1 MNIHL
6 KTAAILLATLIIG
19 MVCGA
24 LILGA
29 FARDR
34 LQPPPQMTR
43 ERFVERWV
51 RMVRPDQE
59 QMRSIREVIGEH
71 EPGFRANY
79 MRHRQEMQTLVDSL
93 HRDLEPILTE
103 EQQARIKQIRE
114 RREHMRE
121 FRRNGDHDPRRGR
134 RGPGVRDRQG
144 GGNGPG
150 VRDRQGGGNGPG
162 VRDRQGV
169 GNGPGGRDREIR
181 QESDRSIERGNGGDH

>member
-59 QMRSIREVIGEH
+59 QIRRIRDVVGEH
-71 EPGFRANY
+71 EPGFRENY
-79 MRHRQEMQTLVDSL
+79 MRHRQEMQALVDSL
-93 HRDLEPILTE
+93 HKDLDPILTE
-103 EQQARIKQIRE
+103 GQREQMNRIRQ
-114 RREHMRE
+114 RRENRRE
-121 FRRNGDHDPRRGR
+121 FRREGDHESRGER
-134 RGPGVRDRQG
+134 NNLDRNRSGERNTPGERNRGFRQENDRTEDRQ
-144 GGNGPG
+144 
-150 VRDRQGGGNGPG
+150 R
-162 VRDRQGV
+162 
-169 GNGPGGRDREIR
+169 
-181 QESDRSIERGNGGDH
+181 SDGH

>member
-34 LQPPPQMTR
+34 LQPPPQVTR

-51 RMVRPDQE
+51 RMVRPDPA
-59 QMRSIREVIGEH
+59 QMQRIREVVGEH
-71 EPGFRANY
+71 EPGFREYY
-79 MRHRQEMQTLVDSL
+79 MRHRQEIQVLVDSL

-103 EQQARIKQIRE
+103 SQIERIKRIRE
-114 RREHMRE
+114 GREHIRE
-121 FRRNGDHDPRRGR
+121 FRRDGDRESRRDRPRRPPGR
-134 RGPGVRDRQG
+134 NRADDGSRGDRT
-144 GGNGPG
+144 
-150 VRDRQGGGNGPG
+150 D
-162 VRDRQGV
+162 
-169 GNGPGGRDREIR
+169 
-181 QESDRSIERGNGGDH
+181 SDRTEGRGNDRTEGRGNGSDH

>member
-34 LQPPPQMTR
+34 LQPPPQVTR

-51 RMVRPDQE
+51 RMVRPDPAQL
-59 QMRSIREVIGEH
+59 QRIREVVGEH
-71 EPGFRANY
+71 EPGFRENY
-79 MRHRQEMQTLVDSL
+79 MRHRQEMQVLVDSL

-103 EQQARIKQIRE
+103 EQLDRIKRIRE
-114 RREHMRE
+114 RREHIRE
-121 FRRNGDHDPRRGR
+121 FRREDDRDPRRGR
-134 RGPGVRDRQG
+134 PGPPGRNRAGERGRGDR
-144 GGNGPG
+144 N
-150 VRDRQGGGNGPG
+150 D
-162 VRDRQGV
+162 
-169 GNGPGGRDREIR
+169 
-181 QESDRSIERGNGGDH
+181 SDRSERRGSDDRAEERGNGGDH

>member
-34 LQPPPQMTR
+34 LQPPPQVTR

-59 QMRSIREVIGEH
+59 QMRRIREVVGEH
-71 EPGFRANY
+71 EPGFRENY
-79 MRHRQEMQTLVDSL
+79 MRHRREMQTLVDSL

-103 EQQARIKQIRE
+103 RQLERIQRIRQRRE
-114 RREHMRE
+114 RARE
-121 FRRNGDHDPRRGR
+121 FRREGGHEREGDHELRRERNRPGGR
-134 RGPGVRDRQG
+134 
-144 GGNGPG
+144 NGPG
-150 VRDRQGGGNGPG
+150 SRENDRMDERRRNNG
-162 VRDRQGV
+162 D
-169 GNGPGGRDREIR
+169 
-181 QESDRSIERGNGGDH
+181 

>member
-51 RMVRPDQE
+51 RMVGPDQE
-59 QMRSIREVIGEH
+59 QMRRIREVVGEH
-71 EPGFRANY
+71 EPGFRENY
-79 MRHRQEMQTLVDSL
+79 MRHRLEMQTLVDSAPGPAHP
-93 HRDLEPILTE
+93 HR
-103 EQQARIKQIRE
+103 
-114 RREHMRE
+114 
-121 FRRNGDHDPRRGR
+121 
-134 RGPGVRDRQG
+134 
-144 GGNGPG
+144 
-150 VRDRQGGGNGPG
+150 
-162 VRDRQGV
+162 
-169 GNGPGGRDREIR
+169 
-181 QESDRSIERGNGGDH
+181 EST

>member
-19 MVCGA
+19 MICGA

-34 LQPPPQMTR
+34 LQPSPPQMTR

-51 RMVRPDQE
+51 RMVRPDQA
-59 QMRSIREVIGEH
+59 QMRRIREVVGEH
-71 EPGFRANY
+71 EPRFRENY

-103 EQQARIKQIRE
+103 SQFERIKRNRE
-114 RREHMRE
+114 RRERMRE
-121 FRRNGDHDPRRGR
+121 LRREGNHAPRRGR
-134 RGPGVRDRQG
+134 NRPPGR
-144 GGNGPG
+144 NGPG
-150 VRDRQGGGNGPG
+150 VRDRE
-162 VRDRQGV
+162 VH
-169 GNGPGGRDREIR
+169 REG
-181 QESDRSIERGNGGDH
+181 DRSSERGSGGDH

>member
-24 LILGA
+24 LILSA

-59 QMRSIREVIGEH
+59 QMRRIREVVGEH
-71 EPGFRANY
+71 EPGFRENY
-79 MRHRQEMQTLVDSL
+79 MRHRREMQALVDSL

-103 EQQARIKQIRE
+103 EQIERIERIRE
-114 RREHMRE
+114 GRERIRE
-121 FRRNGDHDPRRGR
+121 FRREGGPDFRRPRNRPGERGR
-134 RGPGVRDRQG
+134 GFRQ
-144 GGNGPG
+144 N
-150 VRDRQGGGNGPG
+150 
-162 VRDRQGV
+162 
-169 GNGPGGRDREIR
+169 
-181 QESDRSIERGNGGDH
+181 SDRTEERRGNGGH

>member
-59 QMRSIREVIGEH
+59 QMQRIRDVVGEH
-71 EPGFRANY
+71 EPGFRENY

-103 EQQARIKQIRE
+103 EQLERIKRVRQ
-114 RREHMRE
+114 
-121 FRRNGDHDPRRGR
+121 RRGR
-134 RGPGVRDRQG
+134 MRESRREGDHELRRERNRPGRRDGQG
-144 GGNGPG
+144 GRTRPG
-150 VRDRQGGGNGPG
+150 
-162 VRDRQGV
+162 
-169 GNGPGGRDREIR
+169 
-181 QESDRSIERGNGGDH
+181 SRGDE

>member
-43 ERFVERWV
+43 ERFVDRWV

-59 QMRSIREVIGEH
+59 QMRRIREVVGEH
-71 EPGFRANY
+71 EPGFRENY
-79 MRHRQEMQTLVDSL
+79 MRHRREMQTLVDSL

-103 EQQARIKQIRE
+103 RQLERIKSIRQRRE
-114 RREHMRE
+114 RARE
-121 FRRNGDHDPRRGR
+121 FRREGGPELRRERNRPGGR
-134 RGPGVRDRQG
+134 
-144 GGNGPG
+144 NGPG
-150 VRDRQGGGNGPG
+150 SHENDRTDERRRNNG
-162 VRDRQGV
+162 D
-169 GNGPGGRDREIR
+169 
-181 QESDRSIERGNGGDH
+181 

>member
-51 RMVRPDQE
+51 RMVGPDQE
-59 QMRSIREVIGEH
+59 QMRRIREVVGEH
-71 EPGFRANY
+71 EPGFRENY
-79 MRHRQEMQTLVDSL
+79 MRHRLEMQTLVDSL

-103 EQQARIKQIRE
+103 SQLERIQRIRQRRESARELRREGSHEREGDHELRRE
-114 RREHMRE
+114 RNR
-121 FRRNGDHDPRRGR
+121 
-134 RGPGVRDRQG
+134 
-144 GGNGPG
+144 
-150 VRDRQGGGNGPG
+150 
-162 VRDRQGV
+162 
-169 GNGPGGRDREIR
+169 PGGRNGPDSRENDRT
-181 QESDRSIERGNGGDH
+181 DERRRNNGD

>member
-34 LQPPPQMTR
+34 LQPPPQVTR

-51 RMVRPDQE
+51 RMVRPDTA
-59 QMRSIREVIGEH
+59 QMQRIREVVGEH
-71 EPGFRANY
+71 EPGFREYY
-79 MRHRQEMQTLVDSL
+79 MRHRQEIQVLVDSL

-103 EQQARIKQIRE
+103 TQLERIKTIRE
-114 RREHMRE
+114 RRERNRE
-121 FRRNGDHDPRRGR
+121 FRRDGDHDPRRGR
-134 RGPGVRDRQG
+134 L
-144 GGNGPG
+144 
-150 VRDRQGGGNGPG
+150 
-162 VRDRQGV
+162 
-169 GNGPGGRDREIR
+169 GPGGRSDAGGRGGPGGRGDSGGRSGQGEGDRADR
-181 QESDRSIERGNGGDH
+181 QDGDRSEERRNRGVN

>member
-59 QMRSIREVIGEH
+59 QMRRIREVVGEH
-71 EPGFRANY
+71 EPGFRENY

-103 EQQARIKQIRE
+103 RQLERIKTIRE
-114 RREHMRE
+114 RRERMRE
-121 FRRNGDHDPRRGR
+121 SRREGDHESR
-134 RGPGVRDRQG
+134 RDRNRPG
-144 GGNGPG
+144 GRNGPG
-150 VRDRQGGGNGPG
+150 ERARGTYQDNDRTEE
-162 VRDRQGV
+162 R
-169 GNGPGGRDREIR
+169 
-181 QESDRSIERGNGGDH
+181 RSSGDH

>member
-34 LQPPPQMTR
+34 LQPPPQVTR

-51 RMVRPDQE
+51 RMVRPDPAQL
-59 QMRSIREVIGEH
+59 QRIREVVGEH
-71 EPGFRANY
+71 EPGFRENY
-79 MRHRQEMQTLVDSL
+79 MRHRQEMQVLVDSL

-103 EQQARIKQIRE
+103 DQLQRIKQMRE
-114 RREHMRE
+114 RRERIRE
-121 FRRNGDHDPRRGR
+121 FRRDGDHESR
-134 RGPGVRDRQG
+134 RDR
-144 GGNGPG
+144 N
-150 VRDRQGGGNGPG
+150 R
-162 VRDRQGV
+162 
-169 GNGPGGRDREIR
+169 PGGRNRADGRSR
-181 QESDRSIERGNGGDH
+181 GDHSDSDRTEWRGSDDRAEGRGNGGDH

>member
-34 LQPPPQMTR
+34 LQPPPPQMTR

-51 RMVRPDQE
+51 RMVRPNQE
-59 QMRSIREVIGEH
+59 QIRRIREVVGDH
-71 EPGFRANY
+71 EPGFRENY
-79 MRHRQEMQTLVDSL
+79 MRHRQEMQALVDSL

-103 EQQARIKQIRE
+103 EQRERIKRIRE
-114 RREHMRE
+114 RRESMRE
-121 FRRNGDHDPRRGR
+121 FRRRGDNESRRPRNRPGNRPGGR
-134 RGPGVRDRQG
+134 NRSSE
-144 GGNGPG
+144 GNGPG
-150 VRDRQGGGNGPG
+150 ERQS
-162 VRDRQGV
+162 D
-169 GNGPGGRDREIR
+169 IR
-181 QESDRSIERGNGGDH
+181 QDNGG

>member
-34 LQPPPQMTR
+34 LQPPPQVTR

-51 RMVRPDQE
+51 RMVRPDTA
-59 QMRSIREVIGEH
+59 QMQRIREVVGEH
-71 EPGFRANY
+71 EPGFREYY
-79 MRHRQEMQTLVDSL
+79 MRHRQEIQVLVDSL

-103 EQQARIKQIRE
+103 TQLERIKTIRE
-114 RREHMRE
+114 RRERIRE
-121 FRRNGDHDPRRGR
+121 FRRDGDRESRPPRNRPNGR
-134 RGPGVRDRQG
+134 
-144 GGNGPG
+144 
-150 VRDRQGGGNGPG
+150 
-162 VRDRQGV
+162 
-169 GNGPGGRDREIR
+169 NGPGGRSDAGGRGGPGGRGDSGGRSGQGEGDRADR
-181 QESDRSIERGNGGDH
+181 QDGDRSEERRNRGEN

>member
-59 QMRSIREVIGEH
+59 QMRRIREVVGEH
-71 EPGFRANY
+71 EPGFRENY
-79 MRHRQEMQTLVDSL
+79 MRHRREMQTLVDSL

-103 EQQARIKQIRE
+103 RQLERIKSIRQRRE
-114 RREHMRE
+114 RARE
-121 FRRNGDHDPRRGR
+121 FRREGGPELRRER
-134 RGPGVRDRQG
+134 NR
-144 GGNGPG
+144 
-150 VRDRQGGGNGPG
+150 
-162 VRDRQGV
+162 
-169 GNGPGGRDREIR
+169 PGGRNGSGSRENDRTE
-181 QESDRSIERGNGGDH
+181 ERRRNNGD

>member
-34 LQPPPQMTR
+34 LQPPPQVTR

-59 QMRSIREVIGEH
+59 QLQRIREVVGEH
-71 EPGFRANY
+71 EPGFREYY
-79 MRHRQEMQTLVDSL
+79 MRHRQEIQVLVDSL

-103 EQQARIKQIRE
+103 TQLERIKTIRE
-114 RREHMRE
+114 RRERIRE
-121 FRRNGDHDPRRGR
+121 FRRDGDREPRRGR
-134 RGPGVRDRQG
+134 
-144 GGNGPG
+144 NGPAG
-150 VRDRQGGGNGPG
+150 RG
-162 VRDRQGV
+162 
-169 GNGPGGRDREIR
+169 GPGGRSDAGGRGGPGGRGDSGGRSGQGEGERADR
-181 QESDRSIERGNGGDH
+181 QDGDHSEERRNRGEN

>member
-43 ERFVERWV
+43 ERFVERWI

-59 QMRSIREVIGEH
+59 QIRRIRDVVGEH
-71 EPGFRANY
+71 EPGFRENY
-79 MRHRQEMQTLVDSL
+79 MRHRLEMQALVDSL

-103 EQQARIKQIRE
+103 EQRERIKRIRE
-114 RREHMRE
+114 RRESMRE
-121 FRRNGDHDPRRGR
+121 FRREKGHEPRRDRNRPGGRNRSGEGNGPGERNRADRQDNGSSDERGR
-134 RGPGVRDRQG
+134 RG
-144 GGNGPG
+144 
-150 VRDRQGGGNGPG
+150 
-162 VRDRQGV
+162 
-169 GNGPGGRDREIR
+169 
-181 QESDRSIERGNGGDH
+181 DH

>member
-59 QMRSIREVIGEH
+59 QRRTIREVVGEH
-71 EPGFRANY
+71 EPGFRENY

-93 HRDLEPILTE
+93 HQDLEPILTE
-103 EQQARIKQIRE
+103 SQRE
-114 RREHMRE
+114 RVNRIRQRREQRRE
-121 FRRNGDHDPRRGR
+121 FRGDADNESRREGNR
-134 RGPGVRDRQG
+134 SRDR
-144 GGNGPG
+144 N
-150 VRDRQGGGNGPG
+150 RTF
-162 VRDRQGV
+162 
-169 GNGPGGRDREIR
+169 R
-181 QESDRSIERGNGGDH
+181 QEDSPTDERRRPIDP

>member
-59 QMRSIREVIGEH
+59 QMRRIREVVGEH
-71 EPGFRANY
+71 EPGFRENY

-103 EQQARIKQIRE
+103 EQLQRIKEIRE
-114 RREHMRE
+114 RRERVRE
-121 FRRNGDHDPRRGR
+121 FRREINRESR
-134 RGPGVRDRQG
+134 RDR
-144 GGNGPG
+144 
-150 VRDRQGGGNGPG
+150 DR
-162 VRDRQGV
+162 
-169 GNGPGGRDREIR
+169 PGG
-181 QESDRSIERGNGGDH
+181 

>member
-59 QMRSIREVIGEH
+59 QMQRIRDVVGEH
-71 EPGFRANY
+71 EPGFREHY
-79 MRHRQEMQTLVDSL
+79 MRHRQEIQTLVDSL

-103 EQQARIKQIRE
+103 RQLERIE
-114 RREHMRE
+114 RVRQ
-121 FRRNGDHDPRRGR
+121 RRGR
-134 RGPGVRDRQG
+134 MRESRREGDHELRRERNRPGRRDGQG
-144 GGNGPG
+144 GRTRPG
-150 VRDRQGGGNGPG
+150 SRGDDRPG
-162 VRDRQGV
+162 
-169 GNGPGGRDREIR
+169 
-181 QESDRSIERGNGGDH
+181 SRGDE

>member
-19 MVCGA
+19 MICGA

-34 LQPPPQMTR
+34 LQPPPPQMTR

-59 QMRSIREVIGEH
+59 QIRRIREVVGEH
-71 EPGFRANY
+71 EPGFRENY
-79 MRHRQEMQTLVDSL
+79 VRHRQEMQALVDSL

-103 EQQARIKQIRE
+103 EQRERIKRIRE
-114 RREHMRE
+114 RRESMRE
-121 FRRNGDHDPRRGR
+121 FRRQGDHESRRPRNRPGGR
-134 RGPGVRDRQG
+134 NRPGE
-144 GGNGPG
+144 GNGPG
-150 VRDRQGGGNGPG
+150 ERNRANDGSGPG
-162 VRDRQGV
+162 ERQSDSRHDHD
-169 GNGPGGRDREIR
+169 NGS
-181 QESDRSIERGNGGDH
+181 SDERGRGGDH

>member
-59 QMRSIREVIGEH
+59 QMRRIREVVGEH
-71 EPGFRANY
+71 EPGFRENY
-79 MRHRQEMQTLVDSL
+79 TRHRREMQTLVDSL

-103 EQQARIKQIRE
+103 RQLERIQRIRQRRE
-114 RREHMRE
+114 RARELRRE
-121 FRRNGDHDPRRGR
+121 GGHEREGDQELRRERNRPGGR
-134 RGPGVRDRQG
+134 
-144 GGNGPG
+144 NGPG
-150 VRDRQGGGNGPG
+150 SRENDRT
-162 VRDRQGV
+162 
-169 GNGPGGRDREIR
+169 E
-181 QESDRSIERGNGGDH
+181 ERRRNSGD

>member
-51 RMVRPDQE
+51 RMVRPDPA
-59 QMRSIREVIGEH
+59 QMQRIREVVGEH
-71 EPGFRANY
+71 EPGFREYY

-103 EQQARIKQIRE
+103 EQRARIKQIRE
-114 RREHMRE
+114 RRESMRE
-121 FRRNGDHDPRRGR
+121 FRREKGHEPRR
-134 RGPGVRDRQG
+134 DR
-144 GGNGPG
+144 N
-150 VRDRQGGGNGPG
+150 R
-162 VRDRQGV
+162 
-169 GNGPGGRDREIR
+169 PGGRKRLGE
-181 QESDRSIERGNGGDH
+181 GNGSGERNRADRQDNGSLE

>member
-34 LQPPPQMTR
+34 LQPPPQVTR

-51 RMVRPDQE
+51 RMVRPDTA
-59 QMRSIREVIGEH
+59 QMQRIREVVGEH
-71 EPGFRANY
+71 EPGFREYY
-79 MRHRQEMQTLVDSL
+79 MRHRQEIQVLVDSL

-103 EQQARIKQIRE
+103 TQLERIKTIRE
-114 RREHMRE
+114 RRERIRE
-121 FRRNGDHDPRRGR
+121 FRRDGDHDPRRGR
-134 RGPGVRDRQG
+134 L
-144 GGNGPG
+144 
-150 VRDRQGGGNGPG
+150 
-162 VRDRQGV
+162 
-169 GNGPGGRDREIR
+169 GPGGRSDAGGRGGLEERNGPEERNRESR
-181 QESDRSIERGNGGDH
+181 RHNDGTQERGRNGGR

>member
-19 MVCGA
+19 MICGA

-34 LQPPPQMTR
+34 LQPPPPQMTR

-59 QMRSIREVIGEH
+59 QIRRIREVVGEH
-71 EPGFRANY
+71 EPGFRENY
-79 MRHRQEMQTLVDSL
+79 VRHRQEMQALVDSL

-103 EQQARIKQIRE
+103 EQRERIKQIRE
-114 RREHMRE
+114 RRESMRE
-121 FRRNGDHDPRRGR
+121 FRRQGDHESRRPRNRPGGRNRPDRGNR
-134 RGPGVRDRQG
+134 SSE
-144 GGNGPG
+144 GNGPG
-150 VRDRQGGGNGPG
+150 ERNRANDGSGPG
-162 VRDRQGV
+162 ERHSGIHQD
-169 GNGPGGRDREIR
+169 NGS
-181 QESDRSIERGNGGDH
+181 SDERGRGGDH

>member
-34 LQPPPQMTR
+34 LQTPPQVTR

-59 QMRSIREVIGEH
+59 QLQRIREVVGEH
-71 EPGFRANY
+71 EPGFRENY
-79 MRHRQEMQTLVDSL
+79 MRHRQEMQVLVDSL

-103 EQQARIKQIRE
+103 TQLERIKQIRE
-114 RREHMRE
+114 RRERIRE
-121 FRRNGDHDPRRGR
+121 FRRDGDRDPRRGR
-134 RGPGVRDRQG
+134 L
-144 GGNGPG
+144 
-150 VRDRQGGGNGPG
+150 
-162 VRDRQGV
+162 
-169 GNGPGGRDREIR
+169 GPGGRSDAGGRGGPGGRGDSGGRSGQGEGDRADR
-181 QESDRSIERGNGGDH
+181 QDGDRSEERRNRGEN

>member
-34 LQPPPQMTR
+34 LQPPPQVTR

-51 RMVRPDQE
+51 RMVRPDPA
-59 QMRSIREVIGEH
+59 QMQRIREVVGEH
-71 EPGFRANY
+71 EPGFREYY
-79 MRHRQEMQTLVDSL
+79 MRHRQEIQVLVDSL

-103 EQQARIKQIRE
+103 SQIERIKRIRE
-114 RREHMRE
+114 GRERIRE
-121 FRRNGDHDPRRGR
+121 FRRDGDRESR
-134 RGPGVRDRQG
+134 RDRTRRP
-144 GGNGPG
+144 PG
-150 VRDRQGGGNGPG
+150 RNRAGDGSRGDRT
-162 VRDRQGV
+162 D
-169 GNGPGGRDREIR
+169 
-181 QESDRSIERGNGGDH
+181 SDRTEGRGNDRTEGRGNGSDH

>member
-34 LQPPPQMTR
+34 LQPPPQVTR

-59 QMRSIREVIGEH
+59 QRRRIREVVGEH
-71 EPGFRANY
+71 EPGFRENY

-93 HRDLEPILTE
+93 HQDLEPILTE
-103 EQQARIKQIRE
+103 RQRE
-114 RREHMRE
+114 RVNRIRQRREQRRE
-121 FRRNGDHDPRRGR
+121 FRREGDNESRQERNSS
-134 RGPGVRDRQG
+134 RDR
-144 GGNGPG
+144 N
-150 VRDRQGGGNGPG
+150 RTF
-162 VRDRQGV
+162 
-169 GNGPGGRDREIR
+169 R
-181 QESDRSIERGNGGDH
+181 QEDSRTDERRRPEDP

>member
-34 LQPPPQMTR
+34 LQPPPQVTR

-59 QMRSIREVIGEH
+59 QLQRIREVVGEH
-71 EPGFRANY
+71 EPGFRENY
-79 MRHRQEMQTLVDSL
+79 MRHRQEMQALVDSL
-93 HRDLEPILTE
+93 RRDLEPILTE
-103 EQQARIKQIRE
+103 RQIERINSIRE
-114 RREHMRE
+114 SRDRMRE
-121 FRRNGDHDPRRGR
+121 FRGHMRESRGR
-134 RGPGVRDRQG
+134 MRESGDRDRPG
-144 GGNGPG
+144 GRNGPG
-150 VRDRQGGGNGPG
+150 YRNRADRQDN
-162 VRDRQGV
+162 
-169 GNGPGGRDREIR
+169 
-181 QESDRSIERGNGGDH
+181 DRSEERGSGEDH

>member
-34 LQPPPQMTR
+34 LQPSPPQMTR

-59 QMRSIREVIGEH
+59 QMRRIREVVGEH
-71 EPGFRANY
+71 EPGFRENY
-79 MRHRQEMQTLVDSL
+79 MRHRREMQALVDSL

-103 EQQARIKQIRE
+103 AQIERIKRNRA
-114 RREHMRE
+114 RRGRIRE
-121 FRRNGDHDPRRGR
+121 FRREGDHEPRRGR
-134 RGPGVRDRQG
+134 NRP
-144 GGNGPG
+144 P
-150 VRDRQGGGNGPG
+150 
-162 VRDRQGV
+162 
-169 GNGPGGRDREIR
+169 GRDRTGERDREAR
-181 QESDRSIERGNGGDH
+181 QDSDRSSERGSGSDH

>member
-19 MVCGA
+19 MICGA

-34 LQPPPQMTR
+34 LQPPPPQMTR

-59 QMRSIREVIGEH
+59 QIRRIREVVGEH
-71 EPGFRANY
+71 EPGFRENY
-79 MRHRQEMQTLVDSL
+79 VRHRQEMQALVDSL

-103 EQQARIKQIRE
+103 EQRERIKQIRE
-114 RREHMRE
+114 RRESMRE
-121 FRRNGDHDPRRGR
+121 FRRQGDHESRRPRNRPGGR
-134 RGPGVRDRQG
+134 NRPGE
-144 GGNGPG
+144 GNGPG
-150 VRDRQGGGNGPG
+150 EGN
-162 VRDRQGV
+162 RA
-169 GNGPGGRDREIR
+169 
-181 QESDRSIERGNGGDH
+181 SDGSGLGERRSDSQQDHGSSDERGRGGDH